1 MLHHALGRFGGAEKT
16 AILHGI
22 YLKKLGFDVE
32 LFYDGPLHP
41 DWKKRA
47 NSNVILNALPFGFPP
62 SFKGFRDIEKL
73 IQHLKSF
80 DVVLVHHHICPF
92 LAYYLTL
99 FLKNKLVWYSGE
111 PLRAL
116 WENQMTGITSKEL
129 SSTIRPTSKE
139 CYGKSLT
146 SVFLSNPLYDFSI
159 NLLRVI
165 DKITAKR
172 YAHIIVNSNYT
183 RNVLKT
189 LYTLKHQIT
198 VAYPGI
204 EVEQQNMDCEDYRLD
219 RYILAIGA
227 MIQMKNYLNLLKA
240 YHQLP
245 PKYRSAV
252 KLVIV
257 GDGPLKEK
265 VQSLAKDLG
274 LSNLIFQSNINEEE
288 LINHYRN
295 CKFIVHLALHE
306 PFGLVPIEAALFG
319 KPSIVSN
326 QGGTKEFIRHGEN
339 GFLVNPYDPKEV
351 AKYMKCLIED
361 EKLAAE
367 MGSIAKARALKEFS
381 IEKSTEQ
388 IVEALKQLN

>member
-1 MLHHALGRFGGAEKT
+1 M
-16 AILHGI
+16 
-22 YLKKLGFDVE
+22 KKLGFDAE

-47 NSNVILNALPFGFPP
+47 HSNMALNTLPFGFPP
-62 SFKGFRDIEKL
+62 SFKGFRNIEKL
-73 IQHLKSF
+73 IRRLKSF

-99 FLKNKLVWYSGE
+99 FIKTKLVWYSGE

-116 WENQMTGITSKEL
+116 WENQLTGITSKEL
-129 SSTIRPTSKE
+129 SSTIRPTSTE

-146 SVFLSNPLYDFSI
+146 SLFLSNILYDFSI
-159 NLLRVI
+159 NLLRAI
-165 DKITAKR
+165 DKKTAKR
-172 YAHIIVNSNYT
+172 YTKIIVNSNYT
-183 RNVLKT
+183 RKIIKT
-189 LYTLKHQIT
+189 LYNLKQQIT
-198 VAYPGI
+198 VTYPGI
-204 EVEQQNMDCEDYRLD
+204 EIGQQNKNYVNYSSNN
-219 RYILAIGA
+219 YILAIGA
-227 MIQMKNYLNLLKA
+227 MIPMKNHINLLRA

-245 PKYRSAV
+245 PKYRSTV
-252 KLVIV
+252 KLVII

-265 VQSLAKDLG
+265 IQSLADKLG
-274 LSNLIFQSNINEEE
+274 LSNLIFQSHVDEQE
-288 LINHYRN
+288 LTSYYKN

-339 GFLVNPYDPKEV
+339 GFLVDPYDPKDV

-361 EKLAAE
+361 EQLTAE
-367 MGSIAKARALKEFS
+367 MGSRAKERALKEFT
-381 IEKSTEQ
+381 IEKSTEK
-388 IVEALKQLN
+388 IIEALKQSK

>member
-1 MLHHALGRFGGAEKT
+1 M
-16 AILHGI
+16 
-22 YLKKLGFDVE
+22 KKLGFDAE

-47 NSNVILNALPFGFPP
+47 RSNMALNTLPFGFSP
-62 SFKGFRDIEKL
+62 SFKAFRNTEKL
-73 IQHLKSF
+73 IRRLKTF

-92 LAYYLTL
+92 LAYYLTM
-99 FLKNKLVWYSGE
+99 FLKTKLVWYCGE

-116 WENQMTGITSKEL
+116 WENQLSGIASKEL

-146 SVFLSNPLYDFSI
+146 SLFLSNILYDFSI
-159 NLLRVI
+159 NLLRAI
-165 DKITAKR
+165 DKKTAKR
-172 YAHIIVNSNYT
+172 YTKIIVNSNYT
-183 RNVLKT
+183 RKVIKT
-189 LYTLKHQIT
+189 LYNLKHQIT
-198 VAYPGI
+198 VTYPGI
-204 EVEQQNMDCEDYRLD
+204 EIGQQNRNCVNYSSNN
-219 RYILAIGA
+219 YILTIGA
-227 MIQMKNYLNLLKA
+227 MIPMKNHINLLRA

-245 PKYRSAV
+245 PKYRSTV
-252 KLVIV
+252 KLVII

-265 VQSLAKDLG
+265 IQSLADKLG
-274 LSNLIFQSNINEEE
+274 LNNLIFQSHVDEQE
-288 LINHYRN
+288 LTSHYKN

-339 GFLVNPYDPKEV
+339 GFLVDPYDPKDV

-361 EKLAAE
+361 EQLTAE
-367 MGSIAKARALKEFS
+367 MGSRAKERALKEFT
-381 IEKSTEQ
+381 IEKSTEK
-388 IVEALKQLN
+388 IMEALKQLK